1 MDFIPLSS
9 KQRNI
14 RSQSFP
20 SVRKRNFNKMSSKAS
35 NDGQDNSDIP
45 QKMNKRPSSE
55 SILKTRIKK
64 KAKGKVSLP
73 PNVM

>member
-9 KQRNI
+9 KQKNI
-14 RSQSFP
+14 RLQSFP

-35 NDGQDNSDIP
+35 NDGQDNSNIP
-45 QKMNKRPSSE
+45 QKMNKRPSSD
-55 SILKTRIKK
+55 SLLKTRIKK

-73 PNVM
+73 PYVM